1 MDSKNRATCDQTE
14 EIGAYIQKNLNGQN
28 FRVANFKEKIISSLK
43 SLYSSIQVEKENVS
57 TNTIF
62 TFAS

>member
-1 MDSKNRATCDQTE
+1 MVKH
-14 EIGAYIQKNLNGQN
+14 
-28 FRVANFKEKIISSLK
+28 FRVANFREKIVSSLK

-62 TFAS
+62 TFAC